1 MEEVCQNCEYFV
13 RMSLS
18 PSTYLWGDC
27 RKPASSME
35 QTNGNKKGV
44 FKWADG
50 TCRDFKPKQE
60 ASKVGRENE

>member
-1 MEEVCQNCEYFV
+1 
-13 RMSLS
+13 
-18 PSTYLWGDC
+18 
-27 RKPASSME
+27 ME